1 MNCRIKEWINT
12 RMRMNSIPFLNGLLK
27 EYIYDAMKK
36 GQYNTLEFDPI
47 FIRHYDD
54 TGSSFE
60 DGTMETDDPSLE

>member
-1 MNCRIKEWINT
+1 
-12 RMRMNSIPFLNGLLK
+12 MNSIPLLNGLLS

-36 GQYNTLEFDPI
+36 GQYKPVEFAPI
-47 FIRHYDD
+47 YMRHYDD